1 MRLEEIEIAQT
12 VIWELI
18 ENHKSEKQALMKQ
31 FGAHH
36 DTDPFPITKRLELH
50 KLYDCYDLLE
60 QEKIKH

>member
-1 MRLEEIEIAQT
+1 MTVDEIEIAQK

-31 FGAHH
+31 LGALT
-36 DTDPFPITKRLELH
+36 DTNPFPIAKRSELF

-60 QEKIKH
+60 QEKLKH